1 MPVYTAR
8 NGYLRYKQHPSLL
21 LLRDLQNLPTE
32 EFNMKRQWSKPA
44 FKEMRYGF
52 EINMYVMS
60 R

>member
-1 MPVYTAR
+1 MLV
-8 NGYLRYKQHPSLL
+8 KELL
-21 LLRDLQNLPTE
+21 
-32 EFNMKRQWSKPA
+32 MKRQWSKPA